1 MSPPAGGNR
10 VWAVAAVVEA
20 PAGHQ
25 HLQRGTSAVH
35 FSDVV
40 VRLLEPHADIP
51 APERLIR
58 CGEGRPEVI
67 GPRDNSLYDDMY
79 PMALVPGDDDKGFQ
93 LVSVEEWVTDGHQLV
108 GPDVEHLGEGAP
120 FGLLVEV
127 AGEPPEEPQALVG
140 QALNSVEG
148 VRYSGDGHRVE
159 LRLEREAP
167 ALAELSGLLHD
178 VLVTGPGV
186 EAVRVEIY
194 TEPRRVEEL
203 VGRSRVSGEVAGS
216 RVRDADVEV
225 FYGCRMCQSASPGHV
240 CVIAPERPGNCGIG
254 WEEAR
259 ASFTVNPE
267 GGYFKVDADGSTDE
281 GRSVV
286 EGLEEETGGRTSR
299 VRLYDLMKDPH
310 PTCGCVCFDVVV
322 FYVPELD
329 GFGLVDASYGGVT
342 PLGLTFEELAG
353 RFEAGASVPGL
364 QGVSWEYLCSE
375 SFLRDSGG
383 WEGLVWVTDAVRR
396 ALGGAVDEEQ
406 LASVPGENLLDLDAV
421 AAAVERREPGR

>member
-1 MSPPAGGNR
+1 
-10 VWAVAAVVEA
+10 
-20 PAGHQ
+20 
-25 HLQRGTSAVH
+25 
-35 FSDVV
+35 
-40 VRLLEPHADIP
+40 
-51 APERLIR
+51 
-58 CGEGRPEVI
+58 
-67 GPRDNSLYDDMY
+67 MY